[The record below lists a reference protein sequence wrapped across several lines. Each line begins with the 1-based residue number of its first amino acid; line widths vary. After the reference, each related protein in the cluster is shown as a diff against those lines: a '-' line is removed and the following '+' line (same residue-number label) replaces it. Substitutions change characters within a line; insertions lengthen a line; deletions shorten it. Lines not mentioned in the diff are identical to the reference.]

1 SRMRAI
7 GTPIWRQLVVAY
19 AISAAM
25 AGTAGALSAQTT
37 SFVGLTSLN
46 VMTSGVALVMLVLGG
61 QRSLYGPL
69 FGAAVYVILHD
80 WAAAVSPFYWMF
92 FIGGL
97 LIATVLFLDNGLA
110 GLFQLLKTLVTHR
123 DRLLQ
128 RRPAQIR
135 NKAETG

>member
-1 SRMRAI
+1 
-7 GTPIWRQLVVAY
+7 
-19 AISAAM
+19 M

-37 SFVGLTSLN
+37 SFVGLTSLG
-46 VMTSGVALVMLVLGG
+46 VMTSGIALVMLVLGG

-69 FGAAVYVILHD
+69 FGAAVYVLLHD

-110 GLFQLLKTLVTHR
+110 GLFQLLRSLLAHR

-128 RRPAQIR
+128 RKKSPVR